1 MSRNRSRRWLLWLG
15 VIVLAAIVAAVLAL
29 ISGSSG
35 IPAGKVI
42 RILSEHPSGLEGRIV
57 WDIRFP
63 RLLLGFAVGGALSL
77 AGVLLQGM
85 FRNPLVE
92 PYTLGISGGAAV
104 GVSLNILWG
113 FSGVGPGLVF
123 LFPHGSQD
131 SPNLLFATIDRYWD
145 WHLGLPLSGFLGACF
160 VIFLLYLLSRRG
172 RELPLQA
179 MLLTG
184 VMLTFIS
191 SSLML
196 LILAVS
202 RTEDLQGILFWIMG
216 SLDEP
221 DPVLIRIMIGISL
234 AGLGACYFF
243 HADLNALA
251 LGEEEAR
258 HLGIRVERTKRAFF
272 IIASVLTGVS
282 VAVAGVIG
290 FVGLVVPHI
299 MRGLVGRDARI
310 LLVASFL
317 AGGTFLVLCDTVART
332 LIAPVE
338 LPVGVVTGLLGGC
351 LFIYVLVRGKG
362 RAL

>member
-1 MSRNRSRRWLLWLG
+1 MPHNRSRRWLGWLG
-15 VIVLAAIVAAVLAL
+15 LIVLAAIFAAILAL
-29 ISGSSG
+29 VSGSSG
-35 IPAGKVI
+35 IPAGKVLE
-42 RILSEHPSGLEGRIV
+42 ILSKPPDSIEGRII
-57 WDIRFP
+57 WDLRFP

-77 AGVLLQGM
+77 AGVILQGM

-104 GVSLNILWG
+104 GVSLSILWG
-113 FSGVGPGLVF
+113 ISGF
-123 LFPHGSQD
+123 
-131 SPNLLFATIDRYWD
+131 
-145 WHLGLPLSGFLGACF
+145 WHLGLPLSGFLGACL
-160 VIFLLYLLSRRG
+160 VIFLLYFLSRRG
-172 RELPLQA
+172 RELPLQG

-202 RTEDLQGILFWIMG
+202 RAEDLQGILFWIMG

-221 DPVLIRIMIGISL
+221 DPVLIRIMISISL
-234 AGLGACYFF
+234 LGLGTCYFF

-258 HLGIRVERTKRAFF
+258 HLGIPVERTKRVLFA
-272 IIASVLTGVS
+272 IASVLTGVS

-299 MRGLVGRDARI
+299 MRGLVGRDPRI
-310 LLVASFL
+310 LLIASFL
-317 AGGTFLVLCDTVART
+317 AGGTFLVLCDTVARV

-338 LPVGVVTGLLGGC
+338 LPVGVITGLLGGC

-362 RAL
+362 RLL

>member
-1 MSRNRSRRWLLWLG
+1 MICLG
-15 VIVLAAIVAAVLAL
+15 LITLAASAAGILAL

-35 IPAGKVI
+35 IPIAKVMK
-42 RILSEHPSGLEGRIV
+42 ILSGHPDSIEGRIV

-77 AGVLLQGM
+77 AGVILQGM

-113 FSGVGPGLVF
+113 LSGV
-123 LFPHGSQD
+123 
-131 SPNLLFATIDRYWD
+131 
-145 WHLGLPLSGFLGACF
+145 WHLGLPLSGFLGACL

-172 RELPLQA
+172 RELPLQG

-196 LILAVS
+196 LILAIS

-221 DPVLIRIMIGISL
+221 DPVLIRIMIGVSAL
-234 AGLGACYFF
+234 GLGACYFF

-258 HLGIRVERTKRAFF
+258 HLGVPVERTKRALFV
-272 IIASVLTGVS
+272 IASVLTGVS

-310 LLVASFL
+310 LLITSFL
-317 AGGTFLVLCDTVART
+317 AGGTFLVLCDTAART
-332 LIAPVE
+332 IIAPVE

-362 RAL
+362 KLL

>member
-1 MSRNRSRRWLLWLG
+1 MLPDRSKRWLGWLG
-15 VIVLAAIVAAVLAL
+15 LIALAAIAAAVLAL
-29 ISGSSG
+29 TSGPSG
-35 IPAGKVI
+35 IPAEKVME
-42 RILSEHPSGLEGRIV
+42 ILSRPPDSIEGRIV

-77 AGVLLQGM
+77 AGVILQGM

-104 GVSLNILWG
+104 GVSLGILWK
-113 FSGVGPGLVF
+113 FSGVC
-123 LFPHGSQD
+123 
-131 SPNLLFATIDRYWD
+131 
-145 WHLGLPLSGFLGACF
+145 HLGLPLSGFLGACI
-160 VIFLLYLLSRRG
+160 VIFLLYFLSRRG
-172 RELPLQA
+172 RELPLQG

-221 DPVLIRIMIGISL
+221 DPVLIRIMITVSAL
-234 AGLGACYFF
+234 GLGSCYFF

-258 HLGIRVERTKRAFF
+258 HLGVPVERTKRALFL
-272 IIASVLTGVS
+272 IASVLTGVS

-299 MRGLVGRDARI
+299 MRGVVGRDARI
-310 LLVASFL
+310 LLVTSFL
-317 AGGTFLVLCDTVART
+317 GGGTFLVLCDTVARV
-332 LIAPVE
+332 LIVPVE
-338 LPVGVVTGLLGGC
+338 LPVGVVTGLFGGC

-362 RAL
+362 KAL

>member
-1 MSRNRSRRWLLWLG
+1 MATTLPDRSKRWLGWLG
-15 VIVLAAIVAAVLAL
+15 LIALAALAAAILAL
-29 ISGSSG
+29 ISGPSG
-35 IPAGKVI
+35 IPVEKVI
-42 RILSEHPSGLEGRIV
+42 KILSGHTSSIESRIV

-77 AGVLLQGM
+77 AGVVLQGM

-113 FSGVGPGLVF
+113 LSG
-123 LFPHGSQD
+123 
-131 SPNLLFATIDRYWD
+131 I
-145 WHLGLPLSGFLGACF
+145 WHLGLPLSGFLGACL
-160 VIFLLYLLSRRG
+160 VIFLLYFLSRRG
-172 RELPLQA
+172 RELPLQG

-202 RTEDLQGILFWIMG
+202 KTEDLQGILFWIMG

-221 DPVLIRIMIGISL
+221 DAVLIRIMIGVSL

-258 HLGIRVERTKRAFF
+258 HLGVPVERTKRALFL
-272 IIASVLTGVS
+272 IASVLTGVS

-290 FVGLVVPHI
+290 FVGLVVPHM

-317 AGGTFLVLCDTVART
+317 GGGTFLVLCDTVARI

-351 LFIYVLVRGKG
+351 LFIYVLARGKG
-362 RAL
+362 RSL

>member
-1 MSRNRSRRWLLWLG
+1 MRTTLPNRSRRWLGWVGLIL
-15 VIVLAAIVAAVLAL
+15 LAAMIAAILAL
-29 ISGSSG
+29 ISGPSG
-35 IPAGKVI
+35 IPVGKVI
-42 RILSEHPSGLEGRIV
+42 KVLSGPPDSIVGRIV
-57 WDIRFP
+57 WNLRFP

-77 AGVLLQGM
+77 AGVVLQGM

-104 GVSLNILWG
+104 GVSLSILWKL
-113 FSGVGPGLVF
+113 SG
-123 LFPHGSQD
+123 
-131 SPNLLFATIDRYWD
+131 I
-145 WHLGLPLSGFLGACF
+145 WHIGLPLSGFLGACL
-160 VIFLLYLLSRRG
+160 VILLLYFLSRRG
-172 RELPLQA
+172 RELPLQG

-184 VMLTFIS
+184 VMLSFIS

-202 RTEDLQGILFWIMG
+202 RTEDLLGILYWIMG
-216 SLDEP
+216 SLGEP
-221 DPVLIRIMIGISL
+221 DPLLIRIMIAVS
-234 AGLGACYFF
+234 AFGLGACYFF
-243 HADLNALA
+243 HSDLNALA

-258 HLGIRVERTKRAFF
+258 HLGVPVERTKRALFV
-272 IIASVLTGVS
+272 IASVLTGVS

-299 MRGLVGRDARI
+299 MRGVVGRDARI

-317 AGGTFLVLCDTVART
+317 GGGTFLVLCDTVARV

-362 RAL
+362 RPL

>member
-1 MSRNRSRRWLLWLG
+1 MRTVPHNRSRRWLFWLG
-15 VIVLAAIVAAVLAL
+15 VIVLAAIAAAILAL
-29 ISGSSG
+29 MSGSSG

-42 RILSEHPSGLEGRIV
+42 KILSGAPDSIEGRIV

-77 AGVLLQGM
+77 AGVILQGM

-104 GVSLNILWG
+104 GVAFNILWG
-113 FSGVGPGLVF
+113 LSGV
-123 LFPHGSQD
+123 
-131 SPNLLFATIDRYWD
+131 
-145 WHLGLPLSGFLGACF
+145 WHLGLPLSGFLGACL

-172 RELPLQA
+172 RELPLQS

-196 LILAVS
+196 LILAIS

-221 DPVLIRIMIGISL
+221 DPVLIRIMIGVSAL
-234 AGLGACYFF
+234 GLVTCYFF
-243 HADLNALA
+243 HSDLNALA

-258 HLGIRVERTKRAFF
+258 HLGIPVERTKRALFM
-272 IIASVLTGVS
+272 IASVLTGVS

-310 LLVASFL
+310 LLVSSFL

-351 LFIYVLVRGKG
+351 LFIYVLIRGKG
-362 RAL
+362 RPL